1 MKRLV
6 DIVCTGLALVLWGP
20 LLFLLAVANL
30 LVMGRPVLYVAR
42 RAGKGGKPF
51 GLLKFRTMTGATD
64 ASGRL
69 LPDEERITAYGKFL
83 RRTSL
88 DELPQL
94 INILK
99 GDMSIV
105 GPRPLPVSYT
115 ARYSS
120 EQKKRLHVK
129 PGLTGLC
136 QVRYRGSDR
145 SWAEKLAL
153 DVDYVERQSLFFDTY
168 IIFLTFLALGRRV
181 SGNRSGLSTS
191 EEFSGSR

>member
-6 DIVCTGLALVLWGP
+6 DIVCAGLALAVLTP
-20 LLFLLAVANL
+20 LLFLLTLTNL
-30 LVMGRPVLYVAR
+30 LVMGRPILYVSH
-42 RAGKGGKPF
+42 RAGKGGKSF
-51 GLLKFRTMTGATD
+51 KLLKFRSMTNATD
-64 ASGRL
+64 RSGRP
-69 LPDEERITAYGKFL
+69 LPDERRITAYGKFL

-94 INILK
+94 LNILK

-105 GPRPLPVSYT
+105 GPRPLPVSYV
-115 ARYSS
+115 ARYSN
-120 EQKKRLHVK
+120 EQRKRLQVR

-153 DVDYVERQSLFFDTY
+153 DVDYVERQSFLLDAY
-168 IIFLTFLALGRRV
+168 IILLTFAVLGRRLH
-181 SGNRSGLSTS
+181 GNRSGMSMS
-191 EEFSGSR
+191 EEFMGSN